1 MRSTTVL
8 LVRRDG
14 RVAMASDGQVTL
26 GNAVMKSGAAK
37 VKRAG
42 KGRVLV
48 GFAGGAADGLTL
60 FTRFETKLE
69 EFNQNLE
76 RSVVELAK
84 DWRTDRVLRQLEAV
98 MIVADA
104 DKSFLV
110 SGTGDLLQPDEDGL
124 LGIGSGGNFALAAGR
139 ALLRHTA
146 LSAGP
151 RDRARSDA
159 HRRRALHLHQRPPDP
174 RRAVTSAAPEA
185 TRTALERPEFALEN
199 LTPRQIVA
207 ELDKYVV
214 GQRAAKRSVAIALR
228 NRWRRQQLPRD
239 VADDIVPKNILMIG
253 PTGVGKT
260 EIARR
265 LAKLAKAP
273 FLKVEASKFTEVG
286 YVGRDC
292 ESIVRDLTEI
302 GVAIVREERRTG
314 RRRDRR
320 GARRRAPPRPAPA
333 VRAACGRP
341 APGGAGRGDR
351 GGWSGRS
358 GASAGD
364 LR

>member
-146 LSAGP
+146 LSAG
-151 RDRARSDA
+151 
-159 HRRRALHLHQRPPDP
+159 
-174 RRAVTSAAPEA
+174 
-185 TRTALERPEFALEN
+185 
-199 LTPRQIVA
+199 
-207 ELDKYVV
+207 
-214 GQRAAKRSVAIALR
+214 
-228 NRWRRQQLPRD
+228 
-239 VADDIVPKNILMIG
+239 
-253 PTGVGKT
+253 
-260 EIARR
+260 EIAREAMRIAAELCIYTNDR
-265 LAKLAKAP
+265 LTL
-273 FLKVEASKFTEVG
+273 
-286 YVGRDC
+286 
-292 ESIVRDLTEI
+292 
-302 GVAIVREERRTG
+302 EE
-314 RRRDRR
+314 
-320 GARRRAPPRPAPA
+320 
-333 VRAACGRP
+333 
-341 APGGAGRGDR
+341 
-351 GGWSGRS
+351 
-358 GASAGD
+358 
-364 LR
+364 L